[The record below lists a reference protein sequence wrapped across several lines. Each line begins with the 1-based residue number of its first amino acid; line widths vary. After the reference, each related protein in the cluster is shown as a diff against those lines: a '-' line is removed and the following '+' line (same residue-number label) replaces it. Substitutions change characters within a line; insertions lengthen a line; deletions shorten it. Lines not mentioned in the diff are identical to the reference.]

1 MPGKKSLK
9 TDLWLGTAAA
19 LLLSVIMTM
28 SQVAPAASIVGSRH
42 DLSTPWDDHS
52 NRVCAYCHT
61 PHLANTE
68 IMGGRAPLWNRAIDT
83 TKIFTVYS
91 SGTMNTAPGDPNQS
105 YSILCL
111 GCHDGTISYNAVVNG
126 ISYIDKHDLILAPG
140 TGPGRHPDIVT
151 SPNCERCHPD
161 YGGDGHTPKWQGTD
175 LRNDHPIFMTYPTAA
190 QDPKF
195 NLPPN
200 LAKGWPQVP
209 LYNGKVECATC
220 HNVHD
225 PGIVP
230 FLRMSN
236 AASQLCVVCHQK

>member
-1 MPGKKSLK
+1 MSGKNPSRPG
-9 TDLWLGTAAA
+9 TRLGVTWPF
-19 LLLSVIMTM
+19 LLVVVVTT
-28 SQVAPAASIVGSRH
+28 SQVVSGASVVGSRH
-42 DLSTPWDDHS
+42 DLSTPYDDHS

-68 IMGGRAPLWNRAIDT
+68 ILGGTAPLWNRAIDT
-83 TKIFTVYS
+83 TKIFNVYS
-91 SGTMNTAPGDPNQS
+91 SGTMNTVPGDPNLS

-126 ISYIDKHDLILAPG
+126 ISYIDKHDMILAPG
-140 TGPGRHPDIVT
+140 TGPDRHPDHV
-151 SPNCERCHPD
+151 SYPNCERCHPD

-195 NLPPN
+195 NPPPN
-200 LAKGWPQVP
+200 LATGWSRVP
-209 LYNGKVECATC
+209 LYNGKIECATC
-220 HNVHD
+220 HDVHD

-236 AASQLCVVCHQK
+236 AGSALCVVCHQK